1 MDSKSTLVPLA
12 AICCSNMSL
21 TAGVSRVPRDT
32 SMEMTHKA
40 PAAMI
45 SQNDV
50 LTNWG
55 TAPVSLRLVGRVLGV
70 GGLAVRGLAVLRC
83 LRGVLAVGGRC
94 LLAVLRCLGAF
105 WP

>member
-50 LTNWG
+50 LTSWG
-55 TAPVSLRLVGRVLGV
+55 TAP
-70 GGLAVRGLAVLRC
+70 
-83 LRGVLAVGGRC
+83 
-94 LLAVLRCLGAF
+94 GACG
-105 WP
+105 WSDGYWA